1 MELYVS
7 SGAFTGRIN
16 GRNPRLLAD
25 YWDQF
30 DCDGFE
36 LMLFD
41 DLEPQMDSIIEL
53 YQKARV
59 PIRVLH
65 ADKRTGDWMGNPDP
79 GAQQKL
85 LDLFERNCRVG
96 NALGAQKIV
105 THIWGRPYSDQH
117 LDQIAQQVGL
127 LLQIARR
134 YNLDLVA
141 ENCVCFSSP
150 IENLEKLCQIHP
162 TLGVTIDT
170 RPAQFHREL
179 ARTVQSP
186 VFQRNMR
193 HVHINDYKGG
203 YMQWDALYPIYQPGQ
218 GEIDFD
224 LFFDGI
230 LQKHPQCS
238 ITLEAPA
245 MRPDC
250 VDVQTLGRALT
261 FIRQHLKEPIHKAV
275 V

>member
-65 ADKRTGDWMGNPDP
+65 ADKRTGDWMGNLDP

-105 THIWGRPYSDQH
+105 IGLPKNMNGTEGPAAEKCRAFGEMLGKFLDIEQVYSDER
-117 LDQIAQQVGL
+117 L
-127 LLQIARR
+127 
-134 YNLDLVA
+134 
-141 ENCVCFSSP
+141 
-150 IENLEKLCQIHP
+150 
-162 TLGVTIDT
+162 T
-170 RPAQFHREL
+170 
-179 ARTVQSP
+179 TVQA
-186 VFQRNMR
+186 QRTLIGANVSR
-193 HVHINDYKGG
+193 KKRKNVVDKLAA
-203 YMQWDALYPIYQPGQ
+203 QL
-218 GEIDFD
+218 
-224 LFFDGI
+224 I
-230 LQKHPQCS
+230 LQNYLDAQGV
-238 ITLEAPA
+238 
-245 MRPDC
+245 MR
-250 VDVQTLGRALT
+250 
-261 FIRQHLKEPIHKAV
+261 
-275 V
+275 